1 MDDCIICTYEWTAA
15 QAKEA
20 WREHWRLVVRPPFRW
35 TLHIIYF
42 AIAVVTIANLTTG
55 KTSFDAMAVFIVFF
69 LAYLFGP
76 VEPLWSLGPLGWLQ
90 RRQFARRPDA
100 GVTIEWTANEEGLR
114 VKTGDLTRSEL
125 AWKAIV
131 KCVRVRRG
139 FLVYLTDTVSPRE
152 AIFHLLPDSGFASPE
167 LAARFGLLAEQ
178 RAPRFENSGWDS
190 ESTWTTSG

>member
-1 MDDCIICTYEWTAA
+1 MDDSIICTYAWTAA
-15 QAKEA
+15 QAEEA

-35 TLHIIYF
+35 LMHIIFF
-42 AIAVVTIANLTTG
+42 AIAVVWVTTVATG
-55 KTSFDAMAVFIVFF
+55 KASFGAVAFF
-69 LAYLFGP
+69 LVIWTPYLFGP
-76 VEPLWSLGPLGWLQ
+76 IGPLRSLGPLGWLQ
-90 RRQFARRPDA
+90 RRQFVRRPDA
-100 GVTIEWTANEEGLR
+100 GVTIEWMANEEGLR

-125 AWKAIV
+125 AWKAIP

-139 FLVYLTDTVSPRE
+139 FLVYLTETVFPRE

-190 ESTWTTSG
+190 GRE